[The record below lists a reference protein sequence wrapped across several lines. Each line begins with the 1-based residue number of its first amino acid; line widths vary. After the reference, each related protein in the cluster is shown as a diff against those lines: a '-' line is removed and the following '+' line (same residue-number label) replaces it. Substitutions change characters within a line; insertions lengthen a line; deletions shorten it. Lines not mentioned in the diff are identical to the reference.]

1 MNWYTSDSYRY
12 CHCGRGNRYDA
23 EYYSTCYD
31 CYLDRTR
38 DLVSCIYCGQLHGD
52 EYATCFDCRA
62 KTREEAGAALR
73 LVILARDGFRCAYC
87 GAAEGEMQTD
97 PRLSRPRCP
106 PYCTVEHNHRKPCR
120 PGCKRKHQC
129 RKPGDDRV
137 CAPGCTK
144 LHEHRAADDD
154 GVRPVKLHID
164 HILPCAEGGTAN
176 PWNLQVLCVVCNV
189 AKGPEWWAGSRH
201 HQARRVHIAAYL
213 TYLNAWVGEV
223 EQQALAADAEAEN
236 MTEATAK
243 DLVFADYARRVRA
256 CRHPRPAPTR
266 GNPL

>member
-1 MNWYTSDSYRY
+1 
-12 CHCGRGNRYDA
+12 
-23 EYYSTCYD
+23 
-31 CYLDRTR
+31 
-38 DLVSCIYCGQLHGD
+38 
-52 EYATCFDCRA
+52 
-62 KTREEAGAALR
+62 
-73 LVILARDGFRCAYC
+73 
-87 GAAEGEMQTD
+87 MQTD

-154 GVRPVKLHID
+154 GVRPVKLHVD
-164 HILPCAEGGTAN
+164 HILPCAEGGTAD

-189 AKGPEWWAGSRH
+189 AKGPEWWSGSRH